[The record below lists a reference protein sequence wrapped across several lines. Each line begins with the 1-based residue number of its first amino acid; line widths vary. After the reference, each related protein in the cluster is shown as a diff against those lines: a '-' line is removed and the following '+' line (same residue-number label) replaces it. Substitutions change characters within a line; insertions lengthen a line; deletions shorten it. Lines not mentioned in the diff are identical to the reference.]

1 MIILDDLRVEMTGYR
16 KEMTELADVLDIKAA
31 KARIEQLGEETA
43 KPGFWDDLEN
53 SQAVLK
59 EQKALERKIEKYN
72 KLNESLE
79 DVITLIE
86 LSIEE
91 EDDSSIEEIK
101 SEAESFKKKLEEE
114 RLATLLTGEY
124 DSANAILTF
133 HAGADRLSCNWYRL
147 IPDVLSVRRLWAYHS
162 FVSSAAAV
170 SVYDGS
176 SDTQA
181 LSLHRSR

>member
-114 RLATLLTGEY
+114 RHFGY
-124 DSANAILTF
+124 
-133 HAGADRLSCNWYRL
+133 
-147 IPDVLSVRRLWAYHS
+147 RRLMKAFPDMKHS
-162 FVSSAAAV
+162 R
-170 SVYDGS
+170 DRK
-176 SDTQA
+176 
-181 LSLHRSR
+181 SLEKIKSHFNE

>member
-86 LSIEE
+86 LSIG
-91 EDDSSIEEIK
+91 IW
-101 SEAESFKKKLEEE
+101 
-114 RLATLLTGEY
+114 RLTVP
-124 DSANAILTF
+124 
-133 HAGADRLSCNWYRL
+133 
-147 IPDVLSVRRLWAYHS
+147 IPKPMRQ
-162 FVSSAAAV
+162 
-170 SVYDGS
+170 G
-176 SDTQA
+176 
-181 LSLHRSR
+181 